1 MFIWPCP
8 QCCLEQG
15 TDPDTPNRSDCSEMG
30 QSEEERPPSYEA
42 VPQTLDAGRAMKGQ
56 LRRLHQGP
64 RYGPVPSALT
74 SSAVPTYH

>member
-42 VPQTLDAGRAMKGQ
+42 VPQTLDAG
-56 LRRLHQGP
+56 
-64 RYGPVPSALT
+64 
-74 SSAVPTYH
+74 